1 VYKGASVPTHTMVKK
16 GIGIRAVA
24 GEDEP
29 VLKLQC
35 VLQVLEALLVCRSSL
50 DLAHYASQIC
60 LGARPLVRPVHCTR
74 NSGSAVFSSS
84 ILMYVF
90 RALSTSFAS
99 MLQTGCARPGW
110 NEVQAGLVARLLP
123 ASLAP
128 LHAHP
133 AGLVAV

>member
-1 VYKGASVPTHTMVKK
+1 
-16 GIGIRAVA
+16 
-24 GEDEP
+24 
-29 VLKLQC
+29 
-35 VLQVLEALLVCRSSL
+35 
-50 DLAHYASQIC
+50 
-60 LGARPLVRPVHCTR
+60 
-74 NSGSAVFSSS
+74 
-84 ILMYVF
+84 MYVF

-133 AGLVAV
+133 AGLVAVWTIKAERGASESEGGAPWERLIYEGPKLVCMNARKMNVAIELVDHRRVDVL